1 MGSVHDSLMQTE
13 VGNTEK
19 QFMVTPGIFLHSVVI
34 ASKSAAIAAPKA
46 FIILL
51 SLLSLW
57 DGTDFPIHRWGKL
70 MSCELSNLYQQYREE
85 QEPESLSQE
94 Y

>member
-1 MGSVHDSLMQTE
+1 MGSVHNSLMQTE

-34 ASKSAAIAAPKA
+34 ASKNAAIAAPKA

-57 DGTDFPIHRWGKL
+57 DGTDFPVHRWGNL
-70 MSCELSNLYQQYREE
+70 MSCELSNLYQQYGEE